1 MNTNRAVFC
10 EHLWAPVLKLIE
22 EKEKDGDDHGEGDE
36 EDNHQASVHHVHQVV
51 GHLNTLQLQ

>member
-10 EHLWAPVLKLIE
+10 EHLGTPVLKLIKQ
-22 EKEKDGDDHGEGDE
+22 KEKDGDDHGEGDE

-51 GHLNTLQLQ
+51 GHGNSLQ